1 MVTAELTIR
10 RSTNNSSNEN
20 SNNKQKFGNN
30 NIGNKKQSGTLCKT
44 NSSNNYSKSSSQ
56 IKFRRNGGF
65 DGISVASAPSLS
77 LGLWLLPVLLVL
89 LAWQQQPCEG
99 RYLPTRSHGDDL
111 DKLRELMLQI
121 LESSN
126 EEQRPPN
133 EANGNTLAQRASWLN
148 KVNGMDGMEMPRKYS
163 TRGMYDN
170 GRYY

>member
-1 MVTAELTIR
+1 MC
-10 RSTNNSSNEN
+10 
-20 SNNKQKFGNN
+20 
-30 NIGNKKQSGTLCKT
+30 SG
-44 NSSNNYSKSSSQ
+44 SSSSSSRSSTQ
-56 IKFRRNGGF
+56 VKCRRNG
-65 DGISVASAPSLS
+65 VASAPSLS

-133 EANGNTLAQRASWLN
+133 ESNGNSLAQRASWLN
-148 KVNGMDGMEMPRKYS
+148 KLNGVDGMDTPRKYGP
-163 TRGMYDN
+163 RGAYDN

>member
-1 MVTAELTIR
+1 MVTAQLAIR
-10 RSTNNSSNEN
+10 RN
-20 SNNKQKFGNN
+20 NNKQHKS
-30 NIGNKKQSGTLCKT
+30 NKKQSGTLGSS
-44 NSSNNYSKSSSQ
+44 SSNNTS
-56 IKFRRNGGF
+56 NGGSASVPVKCRR
-65 DGISVASAPSLS
+65 GGVGVASAPSLS

-89 LAWQQQPCEG
+89 LAWQQQPCEA

-148 KVNGMDGMEMPRKYS
+148 KLNAMDGVDTQRKYG
-163 TRGMYDN
+163 TRGIYDN

>member
-1 MVTAELTIR
+1 MVTAQLAVR
-10 RSTNNSSNEN
+10 RSN
-20 SNNKQKFGNN
+20 NN
-30 NIGNKKQSGTLCKT
+30 NITNNNNRHKINNKKQSGTMR
-44 NSSNNYSKSSSQ
+44 SSSSSTSAQ
-56 IKFRRNGGF
+56 VKCRRSGVG
-65 DGISVASAPSLS
+65 VASASSLS

-99 RYLPTRSHGDDL
+99 RYLPTRSHGDEL

-148 KVNGMDGMEMPRKYS
+148 KLNGMDGLETSRKYGS
-163 TRGMYDN
+163 RGTYDN